1 MKRKARIQTGI
12 DDRLVAIY
20 ARKSRITNKGDSI
33 GVQFKQSADYAV
45 NQLSLPEDY
54 EFARYED
61 KGLSGYYSDRPDFQR
76 LLRDIEMGK
85 IKAVAC
91 YKLDRISRK
100 TSDLMR
106 LLEYFER
113 HDVTLLVCSNNIN
126 TRISTSKIII
136 QVLAIIAEFERDIL
150 TERIQD
156 NLMELAK
163 DGRWLGGKTPTGFS
177 SQRVTTGSGK
187 NKSAIS
193 FLVPVQEEKE
203 IVLEIYGT
211 FWETRSLLQTANIIN
226 EKYETKHGA
235 KFTTSTIRLILRNPI
250 YCVADEYSY
259 NYFLEH
265 DGNLF
270 GEPSDFDGQHGLT
283 AYNKTDQM
291 KVEDEDST
299 FFNPKFSQLLTR
311 KPISEWIVSVGR
323 HEGFISSRKWVETQN
338 MLDEIAEK
346 YNRPHRKTNALL
358 SGLMYCP
365 ICGKRLRVLP
375 ESNRWTNGK
384 PRFKYAC
391 PGVRAKECTFKGVE
405 GVTLDEFVIHSLSSL
420 QEEHSDYYRQ
430 LLENRVASMIRTDQS
445 EKEYQETKKA
455 IERLNADIAAQVRNL
470 READDALKR
479 FIQDDIK
486 ELTDELA
493 KREAAL
499 RRMEDTQ
506 SENQYLTHEL
516 NGMKKRLLS
525 FEEFAKDAQPEAL
538 FTLVHSIVDR
548 IYITTDGTKQKC
560 QVYIKGCATE
570 DYSDVLGAA
579 GYIEEEP
586 LLPVVSYMPPM
597 CDLDYYSIVHHSVS
611 KFQILRFRPE
621 QHFPALGLAHIAYLG
636 GGVGFQL
643 VVPDCMVENGAQLIV
658 ERFQVDRRVGLA
670 VLVPVVEHFALP
682 CHDLFRANLAHFP
695 LAEIRHQLLVEDM
708 LFRPP
713 GVLLD
718 TAFHVRSVEG
728 HETLKGHVQVG
739 GLLLQE
745 CPFPLQRLPLGLE
758 APFHL
763 LFLFPRPVLKVKGRI
778 PCAFGLVFVCWHF
791 VPSLLIFPQSIELFL
806 EVVPAHPS
814 GDGEETFLLQ
824 FLVHLPHQLVGVGL
838 GDTQHPGH
846 FLGPYK
852 QFLAHVFTS
861 LLLVRKIVNA
871 HVLIIHSHGC

>member
-1 MKRKARIQTGI
+1 MKRKARIQAGI

-54 EFARYED
+54 EFIQYED

-76 LLRDIEMGK
+76 LLRDVEMGK

-126 TRISTSKIII
+126 TQISTSKIII

-177 SQRVTTGSGK
+177 SKRVTTGSGK

-193 FLVPVQEEKE
+193 FLVPIEEEKE
-203 IVLEIYGT
+203 IVLEIYRT
-211 FWETRSLLQTANIIN
+211 FWETRSLLQTANLIS

-270 GEPSDFDGQHGLT
+270 GEAHEFDGKHGLS

-299 FFNPKFSQLLTR
+299 FFNPKFSQLLTK

-430 LLENRVASMIRTDQS
+430 LLENRVASMIRTDQG

-486 ELTDELA
+486 VLTDDLA
-493 KREAAL
+493 KREADL
-499 RRMEDTQ
+499 RRIENTQ
-506 SENQYLTHEL
+506 SENHYLIHEL
-516 NGMKKRLLS
+516 NSIKKRLLS
-525 FEEFAKDAQPEAL
+525 FEEFAKDAQPETL

-548 IYITTDGTKQKC
+548 IYITTDGSTQKC

-570 DYSDVLGAA
+570 DYSDILGAA
-579 GYIEEEP
+579 EYIDGKF
-586 LLPVVSYMPPM
+586 LLPVATYMPPM
-597 CDLDYYSIVHHSVS
+597 CDLDKYSIYKRKLADTVS
-611 KFQILRFRPE
+611 PHTSGNSARPPMDQCNYE
-621 QHFPALGLAHIAYLG
+621 RNTSGLSFLCDYAPLCCKYTLSAKRDGCYFPESCGIW
-636 GGVGFQL
+636 
-643 VVPDCMVENGAQLIV
+643 
-658 ERFQVDRRVGLA
+658 RVGGN
-670 VLVPVVEHFALP
+670 
-682 CHDLFRANLAHFP
+682 C
-695 LAEIRHQLLVEDM
+695 
-708 LFRPP
+708 PP
-713 GVLLD
+713 
-718 TAFHVRSVEG
+718 
-728 HETLKGHVQVG
+728 
-739 GLLLQE
+739 
-745 CPFPLQRLPLGLE
+745 
-758 APFHL
+758 
-763 LFLFPRPVLKVKGRI
+763 
-778 PCAFGLVFVCWHF
+778 
-791 VPSLLIFPQSIELFL
+791 
-806 EVVPAHPS
+806 
-814 GDGEETFLLQ
+814 
-824 FLVHLPHQLVGVGL
+824 
-838 GDTQHPGH
+838 
-846 FLGPYK
+846 Y
-852 QFLAHVFTS
+852 
-861 LLLVRKIVNA
+861 
-871 HVLIIHSHGC
+871 

>member
-1 MKRKARIQTGI
+1 MKRKARIQMGI

-33 GVQFKQSADYAV
+33 GVQFKQSADYAI

-203 IVLEIYGT
+203 IVLEIYST
-211 FWETRSLLQTANIIN
+211 FWETRSLLQTANIIS

-493 KREAAL
+493 KCEAAL

-506 SENQYLTHEL
+506 SENQYLVHEL

-597 CDLDYYSIVHHSVS
+597 CDLDYYSIYDS
-611 KFQILRFRPE
+611 I
-621 QHFPALGLAHIAYLG
+621 LGLYSHLQTIFLCNLTEFLQCKRAICHALSIHIHRSGCQVFHIVQKRQIIDHVCGWRFDYTSTCFGTHTVKLRDQFLFVFFNCG
-636 GGVGFQL
+636 GSTGRKI
-643 VVPDCMVENGAQLIV
+643 VVHFGKHS
-658 ERFQVDRRVGLA
+658 
-670 VLVPVVEHFALP
+670 VVEHTALGFSIIFCGFFSGSVMAGFIAVHFSSKFP
-682 CHDLFRANLAHFP
+682 HATHTAFEIVLIHYLITSKLFRFFSGFNGFSSVIP
-695 LAEIRHQLLVEDM
+695 RRE
-708 LFRPP
+708 
-713 GVLLD
+713 
-718 TAFHVRSVEG
+718 TACRRVNGTAPSNEG
-728 HETLKGHVQVG
+728 T
-739 GLLLQE
+739 
-745 CPFPLQRLPLGLE
+745 
-758 APFHL
+758 
-763 LFLFPRPVLKVKGRI
+763 
-778 PCAFGLVFVCWHF
+778 
-791 VPSLLIFPQSIELFL
+791 
-806 EVVPAHPS
+806 
-814 GDGEETFLLQ
+814 TT
-824 FLVHLPHQLVGVGL
+824 GL
-838 GDTQHPGH
+838 GMT
-846 FLGPYK
+846 
-852 QFLAHVFTS
+852 FTVS
-861 LLLVRKIVNA
+861 TFRKVTIFSVT
-871 HVLIIHSHGC
+871 VTPIF

>member
-1 MKRKARIQTGI
+1 MKRKARIQAGI

-54 EFARYED
+54 EFIQYED

-76 LLRDIEMGK
+76 LLRDVEMGK

-126 TRISTSKIII
+126 TQISTSKIII

-177 SQRVTTGSGK
+177 SKRVTTGSGK

-193 FLVPVQEEKE
+193 FLVPIEEEKE
-203 IVLEIYGT
+203 IVLEIYRT
-211 FWETRSLLQTANIIN
+211 FWETRSLLQTANLIS

-270 GEPSDFDGQHGLT
+270 GEAHEFDGKHGLS

-299 FFNPKFSQLLTR
+299 FFNPKFSQLLTK

-430 LLENRVASMIRTDQS
+430 LLENRVASMIRTDQG

-486 ELTDELA
+486 VLTDDLA
-493 KREAAL
+493 KREADL
-499 RRMEDTQ
+499 RRIENTQ
-506 SENQYLTHEL
+506 SENHYLIHEL
-516 NGMKKRLLS
+516 NSIKKRLLS
-525 FEEFAKDAQPEAL
+525 FEEFAKDAQPETL

-548 IYITTDGTKQKC
+548 IYITTDGSTQKC

-570 DYSDVLGAA
+570 DYSDILGAA
-579 GYIEEEP
+579 EYIDGKF
-586 LLPVVSYMPPM
+586 LLPVATYMPPM
-597 CDLDYYSIVHHSVS
+597 CDLDKYSIINSPIYNS
-611 KFQILRFRPE
+611 QINFDYLKQQIIINGLIQTYFTNPSGQYAMFQ
-621 QHFPALGLAHIAYLG
+621 
-636 GGVGFQL
+636 
-643 VVPDCMVENGAQLIV
+643 M
-658 ERFQVDRRVGLA
+658 VGLLFTGVFLLYIVWSDLYIIA
-670 VLVPVVEHFALP
+670 VLNVAMEKKGKRFWKRLLKRTCGKSKEGSKHIKMG
-682 CHDLFRANLAHFP
+682 LFWIA
-695 LAEIRHQLLVEDM
+695 I
-708 LFRPP
+708 
-713 GVLLD
+713 
-718 TAFHVRSVEG
+718 SVIMTTG
-728 HETLKGHVQVG
+728 IVSYIL
-739 GLLLQE
+739 
-745 CPFPLQRLPLGLE
+745 
-758 APFHL
+758 
-763 LFLFPRPVLKVKGRI
+763 
-778 PCAFGLVFVCWHF
+778 
-791 VPSLLIFPQSIELFL
+791 SLIQQNSQI
-806 EVVPAHPS
+806 S
-814 GDGEETFLLQ
+814 
-824 FLVHLPHQLVGVGL
+824 
-838 GDTQHPGH
+838 
-846 FLGPYK
+846 
-852 QFLAHVFTS
+852 
-861 LLLVRKIVNA
+861 
-871 HVLIIHSHGC
+871 